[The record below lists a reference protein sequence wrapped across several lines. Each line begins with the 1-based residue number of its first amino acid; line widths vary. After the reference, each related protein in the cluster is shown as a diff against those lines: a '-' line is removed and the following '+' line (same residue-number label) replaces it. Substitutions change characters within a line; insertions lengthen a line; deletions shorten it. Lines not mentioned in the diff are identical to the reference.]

1 MALWDS
7 CLLYFPAK
15 LLSGPEERQRD
26 AYKSDPSKMTSIVGW
41 MVVMASNPEQPDAFQ
56 LTDPV
61 RGNAYK
67 FRAGSRRQALEWVQ
81 KIKAATKTQ
90 APEVRACKKTDAV
103 LTSIEIPTVM
113 HKHFLCSRYPK
124 I

>member
-15 LLSGPEERQRD
+15 LLSGPEERHRD
-26 AYKSDPSKMTSIVGW
+26 AYKSDPSKMSSIVGW

-67 FRAGSRRQALEWVQ
+67 FRAGTRSKALEWVQ
-81 KIKAATKTQ
+81 RIKAAAKTQ
-90 APEVRACKKTDAV
+90 APEVSCQ
-103 LTSIEIPTVM
+103 TVN
-113 HKHFLCSRYPK
+113 LNIRQINQNS
-124 I
+124 

>member
-15 LLSGPEERQRD
+15 LLSGPEERHRD
-26 AYKSDPSKMTSIVGW
+26 AYKSDPSKMSSIVGW

-67 FRAGSRRQALEWVQ
+67 FRAGTRSKALEWVQ
-81 KIKAATKTQ
+81 RIKAAAKTQ
-90 APEVRACKKTDAV
+90 APEVSCQTVLISTFGKLIKTHDIV
-103 LTSIEIPTVM
+103 LLFEGS
-113 HKHFLCSRYPK
+113 
-124 I
+124 